1 MMLKRRDDF
10 ASGDF
15 LVTARA
21 TWTAIGP
28 ILALAASLGAASLGA
43 AAPARADG
51 DDPSFLVFGLG
62 YYDMNKQDDTAVDFR
77 LEYRHGEK
85 FWIFKPWVGVE
96 GTSDGAFYG
105 AVGVLV
111 DVYFGTRVVLTPS
124 FGAGLYANGSGKDL
138 GHAVEFRSQIELS
151 YRFDDRSRLGVAFS
165 HISNA
170 SIADENPGVEVLNIY
185 YSLPLDG
192 LLD

>member
-1 MMLKRRDDF
+1 M
-10 ASGDF
+10 
-15 LVTARA
+15 TARA
-21 TWTAIGP
+21 IWTAIGP
-28 ILALAASLGAASLGA
+28 ILAFAASLGAASLGA

-51 DDPSFLVFGLG
+51 DDPAFLVFGAG

-85 FWIFKPWVGVE
+85 FWIFKPWIGVE
-96 GTSDGAFYG
+96 GTSDGAVYG
-105 AVGVLV
+105 AAGVLI
-111 DVYFGTRVVLTPS
+111 DVFFGTRVVLTPS

-138 GHAVEFRSQIELS
+138 GHVVEFRSQIELS
-151 YRFDDRSRLGVAFS
+151 YRFDDRSRLGLAFS

-170 SIADENPGVEVLNIY
+170 SIADENPGVEILHLY